1 MRFSGLVFPLPNP
14 PTYSHDRLV
23 GEILYVPHDFADCPD
38 KYVKPKEDEK
48 IMNSAAKRSESKR
61 NAGLTLDIDAI
72 NEDFDGNRT
81 FKDIGNYNSDL
92 PLE

>member
-23 GEILYVPHDFADCPD
+23 GEILYVPHDFADCPE

-48 IMNSAAKRSESKR
+48 IQCTAGKSNRF
-61 NAGLTLDIDAI
+61 AGLTLDIGAI
-72 NEDFDGNRT
+72 NENFDGNRT
-81 FKDIGNYNSDL
+81 FKDIGNYNPD
-92 PLE
+92 

>member
-23 GEILYVPHDFADCPD
+23 GEILYVPHDFADCPE

-48 IMNSAAKRSESKR
+48 ILSTAGKSNRF
-61 NAGLTLDIDAI
+61 AGLTLDIDAI
-72 NEDFDGNRT
+72 N
-81 FKDIGNYNSDL
+81 
-92 PLE
+92 